1 MSDEVCVMLY
11 HISFILPKLWS
22 GFYSGNI
29 FGGIPPNFGNSPSIS
44 EVGQNSYSGTS
55 LAGNCEQKV

>member
-22 GFYSGNI
+22 EFYSGNI
-29 FGGIPPNFGNSPSIS
+29 FGGIPQTS
-44 EVGQNSYSGTS
+44 EIPLQFQK
-55 LAGNCEQKV
+55 LAKILTLGHL